1 MLPSLFASEEKTQ
14 AWSVSRAAGCGAAVG
29 ALAAAFK
36 IFGPLHT
43 GGFGASPMWDIAAA
57 ASGFALLCAG
67 AALLRNALAR
77 RLIWPNLR

>member
-1 MLPSLFASEEKTQ
+1 MLPSLFASEEKAQ
-14 AWSVSRAAGCGAAVG
+14 AWNVSRAAGCGAAVG

-43 GGFGASPMWDIAAA
+43 GGFGVPPIWDIVAAVF
-57 ASGFALLCAG
+57 GFALLCAG
-67 AALLRNALAR
+67 AALLRNAVAR

>member
-1 MLPSLFASEEKTQ
+1 MLPSLFASEEKAQ
-14 AWSVSRAAGCGAAVG
+14 AWRVSRAAAYGAAVG

-43 GGFGASPMWDIAAA
+43 GGFGATPMLDIAAGVF
-57 ASGFALLCAG
+57 GFALLCAG